1 MNQNLKKKFLNRNS
15 IKGAMIFDFFS
26 PGIPYVI
33 KNSGC
38 EFVIYDMEHGGLT
51 LDKFKELSLISK
63 AIGLDPMI
71 RIPQINYNYIARSL
85 DLGANGIMVPMVNN
99 QTEAL
104 EIIKYSKYPPLGRR
118 GAGFGFAHNEYK
130 KENPIDIMEYANKS
144 LINIIQIENESGFEN
159 IEEIAKID
167 DVNCLW
173 VGHFDL
179 SNFLGVPGQFDS
191 KLYLDAINRIVN
203 VGKKYQKSLGIMV
216 SSKQEMDFYC
226 DLGFNVIAVGTEM
239 NLLTEK
245 ISNLI
250 NQGKVN
256 GI

>member
-1 MNQNLKKKFLNRNS
+1 MNEDLKNKFLNRKP
-15 IKGAMIFDFFS
+15 IKGAMIFEFFS

-63 AIGLDPMI
+63 AIGLNPMI
-71 RIPQINYNYIARSL
+71 RIPEISYNYIARSL
-85 DLGANGIMVPMVNN
+85 DLGANGIMIPMVND
-99 QTEAL
+99 QKEAL

-130 KENPIDIMEYANKS
+130 KENPIEVMEYANKT
-144 LINIIQIENESGFEN
+144 LINIIQIENESGLDN
-159 IEEIAKID
+159 VEEIARID
-167 DVNCLW
+167 DVDCIW

-191 KLYLDAINRIVN
+191 KLYLDAINKIVR
-203 VGKKYQKSLGIMV
+203 VGKKFQKSLGIMV
-216 SSKQEMDFYC
+216 STRQEMDLYS
-226 DLGFNVIAVGTEM
+226 DLGFNVIGVGTEM
-239 NLLTEK
+239 SLLTDK

-250 NQGKVN
+250 K
-256 GI
+256 

>member
-1 MNQNLKKKFLNRNS
+1 MIIETLKKKFLNKKS

-63 AIGLDPMI
+63 GIGLNPMI
-71 RIPQINYNYIARSL
+71 RIPEINYNYISRSL
-85 DLGANGIMVPMVNN
+85 DLGANGIMIPMVNDHK
-99 QTEAL
+99 EAL
-104 EIIKYSKYPPLGRR
+104 EIVKYSKYPPLGKR
-118 GAGFGFAHNEYK
+118 GAGFGFAHNEYR
-130 KENPIDIMEYANKS
+130 KENPIDVMEYANKT
-144 LINIIQIENESGFEN
+144 LINIIQIENESGLEN
-159 IEEIAKID
+159 VEKIAKID
-167 DVNCLW
+167 DVDCLW

-179 SNFLGVPGQFDS
+179 SNFLGVPGQFGS
-191 KLYLDAINRIVN
+191 KLYLDAINKIVK
-203 VGKKYQKSLGIMV
+203 VGKRYQKSLGIMV
-216 SSKQEMDFYC
+216 STKQEMNFYS

-239 NLLTEK
+239 NLLTDK

-250 NQGKVN
+250 ENKS
-256 GI
+256 

>member
-1 MNQNLKKKFLNRNS
+1 MNENLKKKFLNRKP

-51 LDKFKELSLISK
+51 LDKFKELSLISRG
-63 AIGLDPMI
+63 IGLHPMI
-71 RIPQINYNYIARSL
+71 RIPQISYNYIARSL
-85 DLGANGIMVPMVNN
+85 DLGANGIMIPMVNN
-99 QTEAL
+99 QKEAL
-104 EIIKYSKYPPLGRR
+104 EIVKYSKYPPLGKR

-130 KENPIDIMEYANKS
+130 KENPIDLMEYANKT
-144 LINIIQIENESGFEN
+144 LINIIQIENKSGLDN
-159 IEEIAKID
+159 VEEIAKID
-167 DVNCLW
+167 DVDCLW

-191 KLYLDAINRIVN
+191 KLYLDAINRIAT
-203 VGKKYQKSLGIMV
+203 VGDKYKKSLGIMV
-216 SSKQEMDFYC
+216 STRKEISFYS

-239 NLLTEK
+239 NLLTDK

-250 NQGKVN
+250 NKG
-256 GI
+256 

>member
-1 MNQNLKKKFLNRNS
+1 MIENLKRKFVNREA

-63 AIGLDPMI
+63 AIGLNPMI
-71 RIPQINYNYIARSL
+71 RIPEISYNYIARSL
-85 DLGANGIMVPMVNN
+85 DLGANGIMIPMVNN
-99 QTEAL
+99 QNEAL

-130 KENPIDIMEYANKS
+130 RENPIDLMEYANRT
-144 LINIIQIENESGFEN
+144 LINIIQIENENGLEN
-159 IEEIAKID
+159 VEEIAKID
-167 DVNCLW
+167 DVDCLW

-191 KLYLDAINRIVN
+191 KIYLEAINRILKA
-203 VGKKYQKSLGIMV
+203 GEKYQKSLGIMV
-216 SSKQEMDFYC
+216 STRKELVFYS
-226 DLGFNVIAVGTEM
+226 DLGFNVIAIGTEM
-239 NLLTEK
+239 KILTDK

-250 NQGKVN
+250 NKG
-256 GI
+256 

>member
-1 MNQNLKKKFLNRNS
+1 MIEFLKKKFLNREP

-63 AIGLDPMI
+63 GIGLNPMI
-71 RIPQINYNYIARSL
+71 RIPEISYNYISRSL
-85 DLGANGIMVPMVNN
+85 DLGANGIMTPMVND
-99 QTEAL
+99 QKEAL
-104 EIIKYSKYPPLGRR
+104 EIVKYSKYPPLGRR

-130 KENPIDIMEYANKS
+130 KENPIDVMEHANKT
-144 LINIIQIENESGFEN
+144 LINIIQIENESGLEN
-159 IEEIAKID
+159 VENIAKID
-167 DVNCLW
+167 DVDCLW

-179 SNFLGVPGQFDS
+179 SNFLGVPGQFGS
-191 KLYLDAINRIVN
+191 KLYLDAINKIVK
-203 VGKKYQKSLGIMV
+203 VGEIYKKSLGIMV
-216 SSKQEMDFYC
+216 STRQEMTFYS

-239 NLLTEK
+239 NLLTDK

-250 NQGKVN
+250 KNKG
-256 GI
+256 

>member
-1 MNQNLKKKFLNRNS
+1 MIESLKEKFLNRKP

-51 LDKFKELSLISK
+51 LDRFKELSLISK
-63 AIGLDPMI
+63 GIGLNPMI
-71 RIPQINYNYIARSL
+71 RIPEISYNYISRSL
-85 DLGANGIMVPMVNN
+85 DLGANGIMIPMVND
-99 QTEAL
+99 QKEAL
-104 EIIKYSKYPPLGRR
+104 EIIKYSKYPPIGRR

-130 KENPIDIMEYANKS
+130 KENPLDVMEHANKT
-144 LINIIQIENESGFEN
+144 LINIIQIENESGLEN
-159 IEEIAKID
+159 VEKIAKID
-167 DVNCLW
+167 DVDCLW

-191 KLYLDAINRIVN
+191 KLYLDAINKIVE
-203 VGKKYQKSLGIMV
+203 VGEIYQKSLGIMV
-216 SSKQEMDFYC
+216 STRQEMKFYSN
-226 DLGFNVIAVGTEM
+226 LGFNVIAVGTEM
-239 NLLTEK
+239 SLLTDK

-250 NQGKVN
+250 KNKG
-256 GI
+256 